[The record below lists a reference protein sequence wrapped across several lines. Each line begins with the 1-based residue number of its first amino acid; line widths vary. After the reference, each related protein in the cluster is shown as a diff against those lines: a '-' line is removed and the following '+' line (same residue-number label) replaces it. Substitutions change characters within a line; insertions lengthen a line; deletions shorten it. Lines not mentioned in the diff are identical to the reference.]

1 MKSSRYYQNLVQI
14 IGSSSEII
22 LFFSGFFLGK
32 EMFLIAAGLLFFRVL
47 SKIVIS
53 ECMYKRMSAQI
64 EEGKKGGS

>member
-1 MKSSRYYQNLVQI
+1 MLLNFLV
-14 IGSSSEII
+14 
-22 LFFSGFFLGK
+22 FSGFFLGK

-47 SKIVIS
+47 SKIIIS